1 MKVWAVRAGS
11 DGEYEEYALSQ
22 GVTMVDFGLRDS
34 VADFGDREALRDYLN
49 SESQPYAGRL
59 RSAANAASQIW
70 RFANEIQTGDMLL
83 LPRKK
88 TRDVAVGRVTGGY
101 RLDPDMPF
109 DACHAR
115 DVEWLASGVPRESF
129 DDGILTAIRS
139 MLTVFQIKREGVET
153 RISNALAA
161 YLAASAADAPPD
173 ETEEEAPAAP
183 AETQEETEPAA
194 AAETAEETAPIISLV
209 KTPEEPEDAAPD
221 DYDDETPEQPDADD
235 ERGLDALIR
244 DRVVRHVRA
253 RFGGAPLAGLT
264 AAILRT
270 YGYTAVETPPE
281 DGERAFAD
289 ILAGKGDMGF
299 DEPRMLARVS
309 LEDDPADIEDYR
321 RLSESVRAVGAR
333 HGLLVS
339 MSGFSD
345 EARRANKSAFFHI
358 RLWDAADVSE
368 KMMSA
373 YDDLPPAVRDEI
385 PPRMRR
391 ILAETE

>member
-70 RFANEIQTGDMLL
+70 RFAREIQTGDMLL

-88 TRDVAVGRVTGGY
+88 TRDVAVGRVTGDY

-161 YLAASAADAPPD
+161 YLASASADATPP
-173 ETEEEAPAAP
+173 ETEEEAAAP
-183 AETQEETEPAA
+183 AETPEETEAAA

-209 KTPEEPEDAAPD
+209 KAPEEPEDAAPA
-221 DYDDETPEQPDADD
+221 DDETPEDADED
-235 ERGLDALIR
+235 GEPGLDALIR
-244 DRVVRHVRA
+244 DRVARHVRA
-253 RFGGAPLAGLT
+253 RFGGARLAGLT

-299 DEPRMLARVS
+299 DEPRLLARVA
-309 LEDDPADIEDYR
+309 LDDDPADIEDYR

>member
-11 DGEYEEYALSQ
+11 DGEYEEYALSE

-70 RFANEIQTGDMLL
+70 RFAREIQTGDMLL

-88 TRDVAVGRVTGGY
+88 TRDVAVGRVIGDY

-153 RISNALAA
+153 RISNAVAA
-161 YLAASAADAPPD
+161 YLAGASAD
-173 ETEEEAPAAP
+173 ETPPAAEEEAAP
-183 AETQEETEPAA
+183 DDETPEETESA
-194 AAETAEETAPIISLV
+194 AAETSGEAAPIISLV
-209 KTPEEPEDAAPD
+209 KATEEPEDAAPD
-221 DYDDETPEQPDADD
+221 EGETPEEADADD
-235 ERGLDALIR
+235 EPGLDALIR

-253 RFGGAPLAGLT
+253 RFGGARLAGLT

-270 YGYTAVETPPE
+270 YGYTAAETPPE

-299 DEPRMLARVS
+299 DEPRLLARVS
-309 LEDDPADIEDYR
+309 LDDAPADIDDYR

>member
-1 MKVWAVRAGS
+1 MKVWAVRAGA
-11 DGEYEEYALSQ
+11 DGEYEEYALSE
-22 GVTMVDFGLRDS
+22 GVAMVDFGLRDS
-34 VADFGDREALRDYLN
+34 VAGFEDRTALRDYLN

-101 RLDPDMPF
+101 RLDEGMPF
-109 DACHAR
+109 EARHAR
-115 DVEWLASGVPRESF
+115 DVEWLASGIPRESF

-139 MLTVFQIKREGVET
+139 MLTVFQVKREGVAT
-153 RISNALAA
+153 RISNAVAA
-161 YLAASAADAPPD
+161 YLAGAPAPSADA
-173 ETEEEAPAAP
+173 ETPAGTAEEEGGSP
-183 AETQEETEPAA
+183 AETPEETESA
-194 AAETAEETAPIISLV
+194 AAETADTGAVLTLVETPAEEPEGGELAE
-209 KTPEEPEDAAPD
+209 TPEEDGE
-221 DYDDETPEQPDADD
+221 AD
-235 ERGLDALIR
+235 LDALIR
-244 DRVVRHVRA
+244 ERVVRHVRA
-253 RFGGAPLAGLT
+253 RFGGERLGGLV

-270 YGYTAVETPPE
+270 YGYTAAETPPE

-299 DEPRMLARVS
+299 DEPRLLARAA
-309 LEDDPADIEDYR
+309 LGDAPADIEDYR

-333 HGLLVS
+333 HGLLVC

-358 RLWDAADVSE
+358 RLWDAADVAE

-373 YDDLPPAVRDEI
+373 YEGLPSGVRDEI
-385 PPRMRR
+385 PQRMRR
-391 ILAETE
+391 VLAEIE

>member
-11 DGEYEEYALSQ
+11 DGEYEEYALSE
-22 GVTMVDFGLRDS
+22 GVTLVDFGLRDS
-34 VADFGDREALRDYLN
+34 VAGFGDREALRDYLN
-49 SESQPYAGRL
+49 SESQPYEGRL

-70 RFANEIQTGDMLL
+70 RFAREIQTGDMLL

-88 TRDVAVGRVTGGY
+88 TRDVAVGRVTGDY

-115 DVEWLASGVPRESF
+115 DVEWLASGVPREVF
-129 DDGILTAIRS
+129 DDGILTAMRS
-139 MLTVFQIKREGVET
+139 MLTVFQVKREGVET

-161 YLAASAADAPPD
+161 YLARADETPT
-173 ETEEEAPAAP
+173 ETEEEAAPAAA
-183 AETQEETEPAA
+183 AETPEETESA
-194 AAETAEETAPIISLV
+194 AAETAEETATIISLV
-209 KTPEEPEDAAPD
+209 ETPPEPEEYDGEDAMEEPD
-221 DYDDETPEQPDADD
+221 EDGEP
-235 ERGLDALIR
+235 GLDALIR
-244 DRVVRHVRA
+244 DRVARHVRA
-253 RFGGAPLAGLT
+253 RFGGARLAGLT

-270 YGYTAVETPPE
+270 YGYTAAETPPE

-299 DEPRMLARVS
+299 DEPRLLARVS
-309 LEDDPADIEDYR
+309 LGDDPADIDDYR

-373 YDDLPPAVRDEI
+373 YDDLPSAVRDEI